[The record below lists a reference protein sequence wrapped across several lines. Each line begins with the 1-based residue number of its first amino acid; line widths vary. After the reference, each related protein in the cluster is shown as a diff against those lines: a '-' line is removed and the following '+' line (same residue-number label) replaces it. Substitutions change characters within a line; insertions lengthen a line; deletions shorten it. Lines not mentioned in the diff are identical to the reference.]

1 MYKQETMVEEDDRE
15 KLPVAFN
22 AHFLS
27 DTMQKDAR
35 TKEARVFPR
44 SLYIL

>member
-15 KLPVAFN
+15 KFP
-22 AHFLS
+22 HFLL